1 MALASYGSSVG
12 AGQSQPP
19 QHLSMFLEV
28 SDGQSSG
35 NSSCFV
41 SHRLAIV
48 NQRDTSRSL
57 VKESQVKTLPL
68 PHLTSP
74 LPCCPT
80 LQAIVNERD
89 ASRSPIEESQ
99 VRALM
104 RVYDDVQVSCLS
116 YVDSML
122 V

>member
-1 MALASYGSSVG
+1 MDFPTLGMQCGSEIVMTELHVSCMG

-35 NSSCFV
+35 NWSCFV

-57 VKESQVKTLPL
+57 VKESQVIWLTCSVLEIASPLTLP
-68 PHLTSP
+68 
-74 LPCCPT
+74 
-80 LQAIVNERD
+80 
-89 ASRSPIEESQ
+89 RSLA
-99 VRALM
+99 VRSL
-104 RVYDDVQVSCLS
+104 
-116 YVDSML
+116 
-122 V
+122 

>member
-1 MALASYGSSVG
+1 MHSGHVTRTTEPDTSCLG

-35 NSSCFV
+35 NWSCFV

-57 VKESQVKTLPL
+57 VKESQVIRLAPL
-68 PHLTSP
+68 S
-74 LPCCPT
+74 
-80 LQAIVNERD
+80 
-89 ASRSPIEESQ
+89 
-99 VRALM
+99 
-104 RVYDDVQVSCLS
+104 VSF
-116 YVDSML
+116 
-122 V
+122 